1 MKIDAICLIIKTEC
15 HILAL
20 ATLNLSY

>member
-1 MKIDAICLIIKTEC
+1 MRLYEC

-20 ATLNLSY
+20 VYT